1 MYVVILHTTVI
12 LHVALVRFLDSYTLL
27 IIPKST
33 VKGLHHEN
41 NTVLLQKYEDLK
53 LHSAAYPMKVFDLTF
68 RWWKKSFE
76 WN

>member
-27 IIPKST
+27 IIAKST
-33 VKGLHHEN
+33 VKDLYQKN

-53 LHSAAYPMKVFDLTF
+53 LRSAAYPMKAFDLTF
-68 RWWKKSFE
+68 R
-76 WN
+76 